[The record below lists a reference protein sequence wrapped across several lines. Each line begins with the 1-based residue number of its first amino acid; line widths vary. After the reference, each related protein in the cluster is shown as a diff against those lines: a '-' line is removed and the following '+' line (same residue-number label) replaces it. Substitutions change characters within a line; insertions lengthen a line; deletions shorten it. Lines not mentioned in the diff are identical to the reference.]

1 MSCDK
6 HPDLPP
12 EVIAKAREATCS
24 RCAVIVVDSPSAIG
38 TTMVNFYAPASGVR
52 SRVILCGT
60 CGLLLR
66 EFLYPSLVSNSEYRD
81 VATELRS
88 LW

>member
-1 MSCDK
+1 MTCQ

-12 EVIAKAREATCS
+12 EVVAKAREATCS
-24 RCAVIVVDSPSAIG
+24 RCTAIVVDSPSVAG

-52 SRVILCGT
+52 RRVILCGA

-66 EFLYPSLVSNSEYRD
+66 EFLYPGLVYNNEYQD
-81 VATELRS
+81 VVAELRS
-88 LW
+88 RW